1 MNSYINT
8 ISIQSAL
15 RSDKYRVDDLP
26 YFHLSLC
33 LHGFDSVLTSN
44 GNFGTAADY
53 KLLIIIISM
62 MYGQLSLIDLIT
74 ER

>member
-15 RSDKYRVDDLP
+15 RSDTYRVDDLP
-26 YFHLSLC
+26 SITFISSLC

-44 GNFGTAADY
+44 GNFGT
-53 KLLIIIISM
+53 IISM
-62 MYGQLSLIDLIT
+62 MYGQLSFIDQIT